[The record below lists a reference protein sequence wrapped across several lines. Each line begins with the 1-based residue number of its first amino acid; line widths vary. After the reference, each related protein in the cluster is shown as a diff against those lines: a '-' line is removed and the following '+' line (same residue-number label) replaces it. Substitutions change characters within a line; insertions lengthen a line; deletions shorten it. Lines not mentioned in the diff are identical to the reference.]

1 MNRRWKIAL
10 AALVVVL
17 VLAVVAVGVVAADEP
32 EETGRAGRPLRPRRG
47 PGAGVGFAGLR
58 KVTELL
64 EMTPR
69 ELLQALGDG
78 NSIADLAGDK
88 DMAIGDIV
96 DAMVAQSEACNA
108 ELVEREFLTGEQAG
122 ARSAQARQRALD
134 MVTLPLP
141 YGLQGDAL
149 RAAAE
154 AIDISVEDLIAEI
167 ESGKTI
173 AEVAGSEE
181 KAAEVVEALV
191 AAKEDSLQEMVDLD
205 LMTETQA
212 KLALYR
218 YRPVAERFVANGYQC
233 PPPSRRFVRGIAS
246 AAVRGQGLQGRR
258 FKFAGSFQTPRFS
271 FGR

>member
-1 MNRRWKIAL
+1 MNRRWKTAVV
-10 AALVVVL
+10 ALVAVL
-17 VLAVVAVGVVAADEP
+17 VLGVVAVGVVVADEP
-32 EETGRAGRPLRPRRG
+32 DETGRVGKWLWPLG
-47 PGAGVGFAGLR
+47 GQGAHAGFAGLR
-58 KVTELL
+58 KVVELL
-64 EMTPR
+64 EMSPR

-88 DMAIGDIV
+88 DVAIGDIV
-96 DAMVAQSEACNA
+96 DAMVAQSEGCNA
-108 ELVEREFLTGEQAG
+108 ELVEQEFLTDEQAG

-141 YGLQGDAL
+141 YGLQGEAL

-154 AIDISVEDLIAEI
+154 AIGISVEDLIAEI
-167 ESGKTI
+167 EGGNTI

-212 KLALYR
+212 GLPLHR
-218 YRPVAERFVANGYQC
+218 YRTAAEQYVANGYQC
-233 PPPSRRFVRGIAS
+233 PPASRRFVRGIAS
-246 AAVRGQGLQGRR
+246 AAVQGQGLQGRR
-258 FKFAGSFQTPRFS
+258 F
-271 FGR
+271 GRLSR